1 MNLEIHMVKV
11 TKTDGNVLELK
22 KFQDVREST
31 IEYLP

>member
-1 MNLEIHMVKV
+1 MVKV